1 MSEQGRTKTMKTDRR
16 LLSLDAVLERV
27 PLSRPAIDRL
37 EARNEFPRRRHLGRR
52 IFWVSTEIDT
62 FIKNLPAE
70 DHAS

>member
-1 MSEQGRTKTMKTDRR
+1 
-16 LLSLDAVLERV
+16 
-27 PLSRPAIDRL
+27 
-37 EARNEFPRRRHLGRR
+37 LGRR